1 TRTIPPLRRDTQKWY
16 SKWLCWRKTR
26 SRCDPCVAM
35 MEPAELRHR
44 DDAAHRRRLDIA
56 SHRRVAPERHV
67 GAVRVV
73 IRNICTKNPTQ
84 VVFAENDHVVDD
96 LPTRGA
102 DPSLREPVLPRGPGR
117 DSQLG
122 KAEVVDPAVERGAE
136 DLVAIAD
143 QSRHP

>member
-1 TRTIPPLRRDTQKWY
+1 
-16 SKWLCWRKTR
+16 
-26 SRCDPCVAM
+26 M
-35 MEPAELRHR
+35 
-44 DDAAHRRRLDIA
+44 
-56 SHRRVAPERHV
+56 

-73 IRNICTKNPTQ
+73 IRNVCTKNPTQ

-136 DLVAIAD
+136 DLVTASIGVVVVRPTGLVVV
-143 QSRHP
+143 QVPVTPKILNPR